1 MLETVYVNPAKEVNT
16 RKGEKPTVTAWKKQ
30 PMIRNHS
37 IRAAVR
43 EVINHVK
50 ETGLVSIGIL
60 GKPGSGKTT
69 LAKCIG
75 HLIHEMAD
83 EPFAVKIFDK
93 EGLLHLRETIT
104 NLEPMNHVLILDDL
118 SFIQAN
124 ASKQQIDQIK
134 QTATEIR
141 HLPGGKD
148 VRIVLILNWHYSKAL
163 DKYMRGTEFLFVT
176 NVSSSE
182 NENLQ
187 QIFGKEYTK
196 RINDFQK
203 MCSQAIVKK
212 IFHFRLGK
220 KGYFTYEFKKP
231 FIPTLF
237 YNSISLRYVVS
248 PTREWID
255 PICSVCSNISKD
267 AIKSNVDLDKFADD
281 LTYKFGPS
289 VARQAVRL
297 KCFQSGVNV
306 YPKRV
311 RKCMD
316 LIDHYFKTGVFDIEA
331 LAQHYHFDNTSTRL
345 DEKIN
350 PAIIA
355 T

>member
-1 MLETVYVNPAKEVNT
+1 MIETIYKDPGNKASIKKDT
-16 RKGEKPTVTAWKKQ
+16 KPTVIQWKGQ
-30 PMIRNHS
+30 NMIRTQS
-37 IRAAVR
+37 VRAAVR

-50 ETGLVSIGIL
+50 ETGLVSIGVL

-69 LAKCIG
+69 LAKLLG

-93 EGLLHLRETIT
+93 EGLLHLRETIAA
-104 NLEPMNHVLILDDL
+104 LEPINHVLILDDL
-118 SFIQAN
+118 SFLQAN
-124 ASKQQIDQIK
+124 ASKQQLDQIK

-148 VRIVLILNWHYSKAL
+148 VKIVLILNWHYSKAL

-203 MCSQAIVKK
+203 LCSEAIVKK
-212 IFHFRLGK
+212 KFWFRLGK
-220 KGYFTYEFKKP
+220 KGFFTYDFKKP

-237 YNSISLRYVVS
+237 YNSINLRYVVT
-248 PTREWID
+248 PTREFVD
-255 PICSVCSNISKD
+255 PICSICANTSKTLINSNID
-267 AIKSNVDLDKFADD
+267 INKFADD
-281 LTYKFGPS
+281 ISYKFGPS

-297 KCFQSGVNV
+297 KCFTAGVNV

-311 RKCMD
+311 RQCLD
-316 LIDHYFKTGVFDIEA
+316 LIDEYFKTYVFDIEA
-331 LAQHYHFDNTSTRL
+331 LALHYNFDNTPTRL

-350 PAIIA
+350 PEIIA

>member
-1 MLETVYVNPAKEVNT
+1 MLETVYVNPAKELTSRKDQKATVIKWQNT
-16 RKGEKPTVTAWKKQ
+16 E
-30 PMIRNHS
+30 MIRVHS
-37 IRAAVR
+37 VRAAVK

-69 LAKCIG
+69 LAKTLG

-83 EPFAVKIFDK
+83 EPYAVKIFDK
-93 EGLLHLRETIT
+93 EGLLHLRDTIT

-187 QIFGKEYTK
+187 QIFGKEYTR

-203 MCSQAIVKK
+203 MCSQAIVRK
-212 IFHFRLGK
+212 IFRFKLGK
-220 KGYFTYEFKKP
+220 KGYFTYDFKKP

-237 YNSISLRYVVS
+237 YNSINLRYVVS

-255 PICSVCSNISKD
+255 PICSVCANNSKD
-267 AIKSNVDLDKFADD
+267 SINATIDLNKFADD
-281 LTYKFGPS
+281 LTYKFGVS
-289 VARQAVRL
+289 IARQAVRL
-297 KCFQSGVNV
+297 KCFQAGVNV

-311 RKCMD
+311 RQCMD
-316 LIDHYFKTGVFDIEA
+316 LIDHYFKTTVFDIEA
-331 LAQHYHFDNTSTRL
+331 LALHYNFDNTPTRL
-345 DEKIN
+345 DEKVN
-350 PAIIA
+350 EEIIA
-355 T
+355 K